1 MAPIKVTA
9 ESSISLFSLLLS
21 TWGSGLSAFSCAVLC
36 FRFWVYPFLPPMS
49 PKSLVIQLRGTVEEA
64 IALFQE
70 HGRLLLAN
78 AADIN
83 IQLIRLEADT
93 CALERALLDDQRLS
107 LTNCDS
113 LVFYLRQEKY
123 IWVNAYR
130 YRRKICALKNR
141 MEDREGKLRD
151 AVARRC
157 SGLAMNYNGREAS
170 RPLCR
175 CSGGDDCQVSYS
187 RKRRLEAFISYYRM
201 HRRTSRIS
209 RGENEVIY
217 LSAVNL
223 NAAGAN
229 VNTGR

>member
-21 TWGSGLSAFSCAVLC
+21 TWGSGLSAFACVVWC
-36 FRFWVYPFLPPMS
+36 FRFWVYPCLPPMS
-49 PKSLVIQLRGTVEEA
+49 PKGLVIQLRGTVEEA

-83 IQLIRLEADT
+83 IQLIRYISENHIYWTLIDIFRSLEADT

-107 LTNCDS
+107 LTSCDS

-123 IWVNAYR
+123 IWINAYR

-141 MEDREGKLRD
+141 ME
-151 AVARRC
+151 V
-157 SGLAMNYNGREAS
+157 
-170 RPLCR
+170 
-175 CSGGDDCQVSYS
+175 
-187 RKRRLEAFISYYRM
+187 
-201 HRRTSRIS
+201 
-209 RGENEVIY
+209 
-217 LSAVNL
+217 
-223 NAAGAN
+223 
-229 VNTGR
+229 

>member
-1 MAPIKVTA
+1 MAPIKVTP
-9 ESSISLFSLLLS
+9 ESSVSLFSLLLS
-21 TWGSGLSAFSCAVLC
+21 TWGSGLSIFICAGLF

-49 PKSLVIQLRGTVEEA
+49 PKGLVIQLRGTVKEA

-83 IQLIRLEADT
+83 IQLLRYISENHIHRTLIDIYRSLEADT

-107 LTNCDS
+107 LTSCDS

-123 IWVNAYR
+123 IWINAYR
-130 YRRKICALKNR
+130 YRREIDALKNS
-141 MEDREGKLRD
+141 MEIVIIQDREGKLRD

-157 SGLAMNYNGREAS
+157 SSLTMNYNGWEAS

-175 CSGGDDCQVSYS
+175 CSGGDDCQV
-187 RKRRLEAFISYYRM
+187 
-201 HRRTSRIS
+201 
-209 RGENEVIY
+209 
-217 LSAVNL
+217 
-223 NAAGAN
+223 
-229 VNTGR
+229 